1 VEVIPA
7 ELHRDVKDRYD
18 GKPVARLWVAQEQFR
33 PLRVERWVGAGRDL
47 VEPPRH
53 EARADAA
60 EGGPVLLDDA
70 LPTVLD
76 LPVGPR
82 SGQNSV
88 SQPWRAGDFRDPT
101 GRVVRQT
108 VHEIVEKRG
117 YWRERV
123 LKVSLSDG
131 AVACHQV
138 WTPGRP
144 WPESI
149 RAWSGVEPRPPFVYE
164 TRLRVWSKRPYMA
177 WLGTFFLIFGF
188 AAQGLFT
195 MRFVVQWIASERA
208 GRSVIPMAFWYLSL
222 SGGFML
228 LAYAVYRM
236 DPVFIVGQSTGVLI
250 YVRNVWFRLKE
261 RGAAAPK
268 TDAGAP
274 AEPAR

>member
-1 VEVIPA
+1 
-7 ELHRDVKDRYD
+7 
-18 GKPVARLWVAQEQFR
+18 
-33 PLRVERWVGAGRDL
+33 
-47 VEPPRH
+47 
-53 EARADAA
+53 
-60 EGGPVLLDDA
+60 
-70 LPTVLD
+70 
-76 LPVGPR
+76 
-82 SGQNSV
+82 
-88 SQPWRAGDFRDPT
+88 
-101 GRVVRQT
+101 
-108 VHEIVEKRG
+108 
-117 YWRERV
+117 
-123 LKVSLSDG
+123 
-131 AVACHQV
+131 
-138 WTPGRP
+138 
-144 WPESI
+144 
-149 RAWSGVEPRPPFVYE
+149 
-164 TRLRVWSKRPYMA
+164 MA